1 MKLAKVFSNGMVLQ
15 RQKPVYIWGESQPNQ
30 MVRAEI
36 QGKSAEVMADETG
49 HFCLK
54 IEPLEASASEMLQV
68 SDGIETMTLEDIAI
82 AEVYI
87 WIIRATPLMVQ
98 ALYGYFVIPKLVGV
112 DISSTIVGIGVI
124 ALNSG
129 AFISEIVKGALMG
142 IDPGQKEAGASL
154 GLTSSQT
161 MLHLI
166 IPPAFKSAL
175 PALFNQFITSVK
187 DTALLSAIA
196 VNEITHQAQA
206 YAALSFK
213 AIPTYTA
220 LRFSPLSLL
229 QISLHSSDSMSLPDF
244 SGSMHRR
251 IFHFPTRQYPED
263 PTVLPYISFLTCL
276 NVSDQFFHH
285 FRLCCP
291 ACTESDRTFCIRYLL
306 PEFKHI
312 FFF

>member
-1 MKLAKVFSNGMVLQ
+1 MEEIVYEYEIFGCFTPDDVRRIKTNDIDCCG
-15 RQKPVYIWGESQPNQ
+15 RYRDRIPDRKPLRILTTV
-30 MVRAEI
+30 
-36 QGKSAEVMADETG
+36 K
-49 HFCLK
+49 
-54 IEPLEASASEMLQV
+54 
-68 SDGIETMTLEDIAI
+68 AI

-98 ALYGYFVIPKLVGV
+98 ALYGYFVIPKLFGV

-154 GLTSSQT
+154 GLTSTQT
-161 MLHLI
+161 MLHLV

-187 DTALLSAIA
+187 DTA

-220 LRFSPLSLL
+220 LAVFYLIILSILIIVQK
-229 QISLHSSDSMSLPDF
+229 QIERKM
-244 SGSMHRR
+244 R
-251 IFHFPTRQYPED
+251 
-263 PTVLPYISFLTCL
+263 
-276 NVSDQFFHH
+276 
-285 FRLCCP
+285 
-291 ACTESDRTFCIRYLL
+291 
-306 PEFKHI
+306 
-312 FFF
+312 